1 MCSVHRNTDVLIF
14 LRCKE
19 IAEKKTKPKILF
31 GDEKKKHI
39 HIIKQYSLSL
49 SITYIYIHPHIIYTH
64 SHTWALWTEAQL
76 NGKWHIKKRKRK
88 QTKQSTLKEKATQN
102 EIQPIQK
109 THQTQECVCIHR
121 TKEKETDNRM
131 IIIRKV
137 YVYSRIT
144 IKSPLFTQRTVE
156 YINTV
161 EGDRTGERQWHRF
174 TSIT

>member
-1 MCSVHRNTDVLIF
+1 MAH
-14 LRCKE
+14 KE
-19 IAEKKTKPKILF
+19 EKEKANKTK
-31 GDEKKKHI
+31 HI
-39 HIIKQYSLSL
+39 
-49 SITYIYIHPHIIYTH
+49 
-64 SHTWALWTEAQL
+64 E
-76 NGKWHIKKRKRK
+76 R
-88 QTKQSTLKEKATQN
+88 KATQN

-121 TKEKETDNRM
+121 TKEEETDNRM

-161 EGDRTGERQWHRF
+161 EGDRARERQ
-174 TSIT
+174 